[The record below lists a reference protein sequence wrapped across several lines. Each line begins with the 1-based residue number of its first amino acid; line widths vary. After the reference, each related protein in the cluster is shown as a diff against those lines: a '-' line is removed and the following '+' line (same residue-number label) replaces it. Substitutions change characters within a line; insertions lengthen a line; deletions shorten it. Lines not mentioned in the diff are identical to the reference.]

1 MICLSLTNHSTL
13 VLTTS
18 TGYYVDVRIQIPPNF
33 DGDLKFLNGDPDT
46 LELDWAFAG
55 TSLSTTSGPS
65 RSCTWT
71 HWIDTTYP
79 SGHQDSGT
87 MWELKDGTTLE
98 IGSMENPA
106 TGKAEDYQEI
116 WEDLRPTIDRVQVGQ
131 AKFHARM
138 LDKEGSKGMIINIG
152 GWLQGIRIDGEG
164 EGRNVT
170 VERWC
175 FVVHND
181 EYGEWKLM
189 FKVGDGDMPMEFMMK
204 GITDQVKVV
213 WKDDRDEW
221 KLVEYF

>member
-1 MICLSLTNHSTL
+1 MICLSLTSDSTL

-18 TGYYVDVRIQIPPNF
+18 SGYYVDVRIQLPPNF
-33 DGDLKFLNGDPDT
+33 DGDLRFLNGDPDT

-55 TSLSTTSGPS
+55 TSLSTTSGSS

-71 HWIDTTYP
+71 HWIDTIYP
-79 SGHQDSGT
+79 YGHQDSGT

-106 TGKAEDYQEI
+106 TGKVEDYQEI
-116 WEDLRPTIDRVQVGQ
+116 WEDLRPTIDREQVGQ

-138 LDKEGSKGMIINIG
+138 LYKEGSKGMIINIG

-175 FVVHND
+175 FVDHNEKCGD
-181 EYGEWKLM
+181 WKLM
-189 FKVGDGDMPMEFMMK
+189 FKVGDGDMPIEFMMK

-213 WKDDRDEW
+213 WRDEW
-221 KLVEYF
+221 DEWKVVEHS